1 MLSLGCHIVRRI
13 HFVFA
18 ITAVGVLASAGPA
31 FSQDTFGED
40 HDRDDFVVLKGDA
53 NVAEGDTAGT
63 VVVFDGTATIA
74 GTVEEVVAFN
84 APVTVTGSVEQD
96 VFSFNR
102 TVTLEDG
109 ASVGGD
115 VISRHEPVIDS
126 GATVGGD
133 VIRDPGRFFEE
144 PFPFLGKLAAWLAV
158 SISVLALGLLL
169 LGLVPRGLDAVEGAW
184 QSAPWPSVG
193 WGVLLLIGLPALAIL
208 AFITLVGIPFGLGLA
223 LGLFLIYATGYT
235 IGTWVLGR
243 RFMQRQSRAVAFLVG
258 LGILRLVAL
267 IPILA
272 GLVAVA
278 VTVIGLGTVTVAVWR
293 ARRPVA
299 AARG

>member
-1 MLSLGCHIVRRI
+1 MVRRI
-13 HFVFA
+13 HLVLA
-18 ITAVGVLASAGPA
+18 ITAVGVLVAAGPA
-31 FSQDTFGED
+31 SSQDTFGED

-53 NVAEGDTAGT
+53 NVPEGDTAGT

-74 GTVEEVVAFN
+74 GSVEEVVAFN

-115 VISRHEPVIDS
+115 VISRHEPVIDP

-133 VIRDPGRFFEE
+133 VIRDPGRFLEE

-169 LGLVPRGLDAVEGAW
+169 LGLVPRGLDAVEVAW
-184 QSAPWPSVG
+184 QGAPWPSVG

-258 LGILRLVAL
+258 LGILRLIAL

-272 GLVAVA
+272 GLVAAA
-278 VTVIGLGTVTVAVWR
+278 VTVIGLGAVTVAVWR
-293 ARRPVA
+293 ARRPAA
-299 AARG
+299 AARA